1 MLFCAENGHIF
12 GGNMN
17 RRVVLIVDGQ
27 EQLRHALNE
36 RNYQACVSSAS
47 DAPRAYAANQPVL
60 VVVDGNGVPSAG
72 LEVCRSLR
80 AISDV
85 PILVLATE
93 MDEVDELLAYALG
106 ADDCMIGDLSIRR
119 FVAKVAALTRHKKS
133 HSVEASQKLLRH
145 GIISLD
151 AATRQVK
158 VAERAV
164 SLTRTE
170 FDILAMLMHRPE
182 HVVTRGSLVQE
193 IWPDWFGEESVI
205 EVHISR
211 LRRKIIDADGPRV
224 VEAVRGVGY
233 RFGILRPAG

>member
-1 MLFCAENGHIF
+1 
-12 GGNMN
+12 MN

-27 EQLRHALNE
+27 DQLRHALNE
-36 RNYQACVSSAS
+36 RNFQTCVSSAS
-47 DAPRAYAANQPVL
+47 DALDAYAASQPAL

-80 AISDV
+80 AISEV

-106 ADDCMIGDLSIRR
+106 ADDCMIGPVSIRR
-119 FVAKVAALTRHKKS
+119 FVAKAGALTRRKK
-133 HSVEASQKLLRH
+133 HHAIEPEPTLLRH
-145 GIISLD
+145 GSLRLD
-151 AATRQVK
+151 ADARQVK
-158 VAERAV
+158 VADRTV

-170 FDILAMLMHRPE
+170 FDILAMLMHRPN

-193 IWPDWFGEESVI
+193 IWPDWFGDERVI

-211 LRRKIIDADGPRV
+211 LRRKIIDAGGPRI

-233 RFGILRPAG
+233 RLGLLQPTA